1 MERHLLRDASTE
13 LYGGQLIKPFE
24 RQGRVD
30 AILSAIRETDLGEI
44 CNPVVIDTNYLESE

>member
-13 LYGGQLIKPFE
+13 LYGGELFKPFE

-30 AILSAIRETDLGEI
+30 GILSAIRETDLGEI
-44 CNPVVIDTNYLESE
+44 CDPIVIDTDYLESE

>member
-13 LYGGQLIKPFE
+13 LYGGQLVKPFE

-44 CNPVVIDTNYLESE
+44 CDPIVIDTNHLESE